1 MRKNNKECT
10 SKDCLKPS
18 GLINWIGC
26 DCFSSSVN
34 ISLSDSKKTQ
44 WFQCLL
50 CVELKS
56 VNKAT
61 IGNDLV
67 LDNYIITAISNVR
80 VLKRIPKDSRVP
92 LAESLS
98 EKKTNDMVYKVE
110 EVTKWL
116 IFLTSFLFFLEQ
128 PKGSGRKQTAS
139 MSSLIN
145 KKNRANDVSLPKP
158 HPQVSSPPL
167 SDLEQRIKLLSSKL
181 DEGNVKGG
189 IRLAT
194 LDDKIAPFSIDN
206 YQKLLYSK
214 SCYLFHENSVI
225 MSDDGTQ
232 QGDSEAPLIFAE
244 TIQTLVKQ
252 LESKINISDLDDG
265 SLADDYKV
273 VLRDLKN
280 IPKSE
285 QLYGLSLDTGKCELC
300 FFWDRLRVHSII
312 QL

>member
-1 MRKNNKECT
+1 M
-10 SKDCLKPS
+10 
-18 GLINWIGC
+18 
-26 DCFSSSVN
+26 
-34 ISLSDSKKTQ
+34 SL
-44 WFQCLL
+44 
-50 CVELKS
+50 
-56 VNKAT
+56 
-61 IGNDLV
+61 
-67 LDNYIITAISNVR
+67 R
-80 VLKRIPKDSRVP
+80 
-92 LAESLS
+92 
-98 EKKTNDMVYKVE
+98 
-110 EVTKWL
+110 
-116 IFLTSFLFFLEQ
+116 
-128 PKGSGRKQTAS
+128 
-139 MSSLIN
+139 
-145 KKNRANDVSLPKP
+145 KP

-194 LDDKIAPFSIDN
+194 LDDKIAPFSTDN

-214 SCYLFHENSVI
+214 SCYLFYENI
-225 MSDDGTQ
+225 MSEDGTQ

-300 FFWDRLRVHSII
+300 FFLGSTTSTQYNSTLTQFRKICPKKKKNSSF
-312 QL
+312 